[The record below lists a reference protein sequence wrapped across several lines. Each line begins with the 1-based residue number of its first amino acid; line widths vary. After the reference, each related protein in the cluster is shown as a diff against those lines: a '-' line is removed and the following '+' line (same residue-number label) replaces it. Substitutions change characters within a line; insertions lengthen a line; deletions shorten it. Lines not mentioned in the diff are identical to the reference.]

1 VIYGGALYSSHS
13 FLIVNGYWAIGFNI
27 IMYQKKQNAKPQVI
41 SYDRVKS
48 YMLWMIERYGDYSAK
63 ALLQKANL
71 LFKDDTQFN
80 EPALDYL
87 IDRDIINDLRYAQR
101 LTVSFSEK
109 NIGPN
114 KIKEKLYA
122 KGFSSQIINECVSA
136 IETTDEDYF
145 NKALTLKIR
154 KFGDEPIEELKLK
167 QKALRHLV
175 AKGFSYTIANQAVS
189 YSSDED

>member
-1 VIYGGALYSSHS
+1 
-13 FLIVNGYWAIGFNI
+13 
-27 IMYQKKQNAKPQVI
+27 MYKRKQDAKPQVI

-48 YMLWMIERYGDYSAK
+48 YMQWLIERYGDYSANT
-63 ALLQKANL
+63 LLQKANL

-87 IDRDIINDLRYAQR
+87 IERDIVNDLRYAQR
-101 LTVSFSEK
+101 LTVSLTEK

-122 KGFSSQIINECVSA
+122 KGFSSQTINECVSG

-145 NKALTLKIR
+145 DKALSLKIR
-154 KFGDEPIEELKLK
+154 KFGEDPIEDLKLK
-167 QKALRHLV
+167 QKALRHLI
-175 AKGFSYTIANQAVS
+175 AKGFSYSIANKAVS
-189 YSSDED
+189 YSDNDD

>member
-1 VIYGGALYSSHS
+1 
-13 FLIVNGYWAIGFNI
+13 
-27 IMYQKKQNAKPQVI
+27 MYKKKQEAKPQVI

-48 YMLWMIERYGDYSAK
+48 YMQWMIERYGDYSAK

-71 LFKDDTQFN
+71 LFKDDKQFN
-80 EPALDYL
+80 EPALEYL
-87 IDRDIINDLRYAQR
+87 IERDIVNDLRYAQR
-101 LTVSFSEK
+101 LTESLTEK

-122 KGFSSQIINECVSA
+122 KGFSSQTINECVST

-154 KFGDEPIEELKLK
+154 KFGEEPIEEMKLK
-167 QKALRHLV
+167 QKALRHLI
-175 AKGFSYTIANQAVS
+175 AKGFSYSIANQVVS
-189 YSSDED
+189 YSENEDE